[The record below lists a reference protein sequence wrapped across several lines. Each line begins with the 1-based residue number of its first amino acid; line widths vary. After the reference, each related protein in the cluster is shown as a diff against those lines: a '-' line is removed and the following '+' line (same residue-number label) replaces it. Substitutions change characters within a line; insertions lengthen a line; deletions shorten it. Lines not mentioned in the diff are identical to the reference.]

1 MDTHTCIH
9 TYTMK
14 ERNKGRKKGGKGRR
28 ERESKREGGKDRHSQ
43 TSREGR
49 ERQIHRSL
57 RHEIDF

>member
-1 MDTHTCIH
+1 
-9 TYTMK
+9 MK